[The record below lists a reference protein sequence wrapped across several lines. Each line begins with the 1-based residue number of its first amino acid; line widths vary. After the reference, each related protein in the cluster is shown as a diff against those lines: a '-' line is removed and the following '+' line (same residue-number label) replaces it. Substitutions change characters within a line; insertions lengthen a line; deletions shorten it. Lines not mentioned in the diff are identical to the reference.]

1 MAINVHLSPASSG
14 IDYTSSKVASPL
26 YLLDLLLLIVIFSSS
41 DSGRSK
47 RDLMISAL
55 YCTGLNSECAGVLD
69 QHGYQTAT
77 DTCGALVSNVNTVR
91 TLQSNRGLM
100 ANQFSPSLLIFDH
113 LYPRPGYP
121 GHA

>member
-1 MAINVHLSPASSG
+1 MFTRHLLLQAL
-14 IDYTSSKVASPL
+14 ITLLVKWQDPL

-47 RDLMISAL
+47 RALMIWAQ
-55 YCTGLNSECAGVLD
+55 YCTGLNSEFAGVLD
-69 QHGYQTAT
+69 QHRYQTAT
-77 DTCGALVSNVNTVR
+77 DTCGTLVSNVNTVR
-91 TLQSNRGLM
+91 TLQSNQGLM